1 MQGWMGGGSFLSF
14 VFFLKL
20 VFLLGGGLVSGFLA
34 LNPSLR
40 YLAANWGRGGG
51 SWAFGR
57 REGDDW
63 GGKRGNDVSDTCLFR
78 SRL

>member
-51 SWAFGR
+51 RLGFWK
-57 REGDDW
+57 
-63 GGKRGNDVSDTCLFR
+63 GGEDVVGGGGGGG
-78 SRL
+78 